1 MKEKA
6 EAGLQCFRNRE
17 HTVFKA
23 MGLGEGG
30 YVGVSPGGEEEKSR
44 PWTREHLE
52 VMKTHQKELK
62 RSSQRRRK

>member
-1 MKEKA
+1 MSLEVKEKA

-30 YVGVSPGGEEEKSR
+30 YVGGESR
-44 PWTREHLE
+44 R
-52 VMKTHQKELK
+52 
-62 RSSQRRRK
+62 